1 MDSRKIE
8 ELSGFATFLEF
19 LKNPQ
24 PVADTITELNAAVAE
39 WRQTNEKAR
48 GIKSVDDWRAKALQD
63 IAAQQAAVDQHKA
76 ESEAAVA
83 KERAALQ
90 KSIDSHEKARATL
103 AEGRKLL
110 DKKLAEVTAMLAE
123 KDEIAKD
130 RARLDEKEQRL
141 SALERSLADR
151 LAKVKTLMEGS

>member
-24 PVADTITELNAAVAE
+24 PVADTIKELNAAVAE

-63 IAAQQAAVDQHKA
+63 IAAQQAAVDQNKADA
-76 ESEAAVA
+76 ESAVA

-90 KSIDSHEKARATL
+90 KSLDSHAKARAKL
-103 AEGRKLL
+103 DEDRKVL
-110 DKKLAEVTAMLAE
+110 DKKLSDVAAMLIE

-141 SALERSLADR
+141 SALERSLTDR
-151 LAKVKTLMEGS
+151 LEKVKTLMEGS

>member
-24 PVADTITELNAAVAE
+24 PVADTIKELNDAVAD
-39 WRQTNEKAR
+39 WRKTNEKAR
-48 GIKSVDDWRAKALQD
+48 GIKSVDDFRAKALQD

-76 ESEAAVA
+76 EADAAVA

-90 KSIDSHEKARATL
+90 KSLESHARARAKL
-103 AEGRKLL
+103 DEDRKLV

-123 KDEIAKD
+123 KEELAKD
-130 RARLDEKEQRL
+130 RGRLDEKEQRL
-141 SALERSLADR
+141 AALERSLADR